1 MRMLAE
7 HVLELPS
14 KGAGKCC
21 NGLTEHVLKLLGR
34 SQRLPRDGRT
44 ETAAAQQA
52 GLDFLSGL
60 KCPYT

>member
-1 MRMLAE
+1 MLSVIPQYPHE
-7 HVLELPS
+7 YLGVLTGAVAALP
-14 KGAGKCC
+14 
-21 NGLTEHVLKLLGR
+21 GR

-52 GLDFLSGL
+52 GLDFLGGL